1 MTLTNVHKK
10 QNPHKCEGFA
20 VVVTE
25 TNKLQLYFYGQKYAT
40 IKANASAIDVS
51 VGTTSSKPHIIGA
64 PVYTT
69 HCASRT
75 SEQGSGVGQPKE
87 VGHGAG
93 DIRPVSAHPHFLHPQ
108 SVQVILFIV

>member
-1 MTLTNVHKK
+1 MTLANIAKK

-51 VGTTSSKPHIIGA
+51 VGTTVSRPHIIGS

-75 SEQGSGVGQPKE
+75 SEQGSGVGHPKD
-87 VGHGAG
+87 VGHAG
-93 DIRPVSAHPHFLHPQ
+93 GDVRKS
-108 SVQVILFIV
+108 S